1 MGETNPY
8 AKSTSL
14 TKTKLPIIDAPRNS
28 HNQNSPPPPPGR
40 NMQHTQDK
48 EAIILVDLENN
59 EFEKDKET
67 VNADTEVKQVTPA
80 NVSEDMSVDET
91 DDG

>member
-1 MGETNPY
+1 
-8 AKSTSL
+8 
-14 TKTKLPIIDAPRNS
+14 
-28 HNQNSPPPPPGR
+28 
-40 NMQHTQDK
+40 MQHTQDK